1 MNGKKTTLLYSFF
14 LLLHCSVQLCRIFI
28 IKKTSE
34 MTFTDYYTLM
44 TIIYNKIKPTL
55 SSYDRFNTNFENASG
70 GGG

>member
-1 MNGKKTTLLYSFF
+1 
-14 LLLHCSVQLCRIFI
+14 
-28 IKKTSE
+28 